1 MSRFVAVALALAVLA
16 IALAPSAS
24 AQVQSYGSGDNGYF
38 NNILPPGEN
47 GFDNAVQLAQYEA
60 NKTYPSHNNDQ
71 LQMYS
76 DLTTAAPNIQASQ
89 LGHFY
94 KDATFG
100 VPAGDVAGS
109 ESPEPGVTIVRDAH
123 FGVPHIYGDTRAELM
138 FGIGYATAEDR
149 LFFIDVLRHAGDGTL
164 AQFAGGSN
172 VSMDESVWASEP
184 YSDQDLQNQV
194 TALQASP
201 SSSTVYSD
209 ITNYVAGINAY
220 IKKARTDP
228 LLMPGEY
235 AAIGQPLGPQPF
247 SPTDLIRIATL
258 VGGIFGNGGGNQLS
272 NALLYEN
279 LANKFG
285 GEHRALAGLP
295 TLPPAARAMAA

>member
-1 MSRFVAVALALAVLA
+1 MSRFVAVALALAALA
-16 IALAPSAS
+16 LVVAPSAS
-24 AQVQSYGSGDNGYF
+24 AQVQSYGTNDNGYF

-47 GFDNAVQLAQYEA
+47 GFDNALQLAQYEA
-60 NKTYPSHNNDQ
+60 NKSYPPHNNDQ

-76 DLTTAAPNIQASQ
+76 NLTTAAPNIQASQ
-89 LGHFY
+89 LAQFY

-100 VPAGDVAGS
+100 VPPGRVAGS
-109 ESPEPGVTIVRDAH
+109 KSPEPGVTIVRDAS

-194 TALQASP
+194 NALQASP
-201 SSSTVYSD
+201 SSSPVYSD
-209 ITNYVAGINAY
+209 ITNYVA
-220 IKKARTDP
+220 
-228 LLMPGEY
+228 
-235 AAIGQPLGPQPF
+235 
-247 SPTDLIRIATL
+247 
-258 VGGIFGNGGGNQLS
+258 
-272 NALLYEN
+272 
-279 LANKFG
+279 
-285 GEHRALAGLP
+285 
-295 TLPPAARAMAA
+295 